1 MLPLVVFE
9 CLVCLLIWWRGVVVA
24 LGDQPE
30 HRNRDMLRQQRR
42 GDWVR
47 NELRERPVWWLMLT
61 GLMLFVLAD
70 WFADKWEQ
78 RPWRAVIIWTIV
90 MSTVLVVMVA
100 LTEHFGWGIRPIN
113 L

>member
-1 MLPLVVFE
+1 MLPLVFFE

-30 HRNRDMLRQQRR
+30 HRNQDMLRQQRR

-47 NELRERPVWWLMLT
+47 NELQERPVWWLMLT

-78 RPWRAVIIWTIV
+78 RPWRAAIIWTIV
-90 MSTVLVVMVA
+90 MSTVLVVMVT